1 MTEPT
6 EQRIEAAAKALAFE
20 RCDGTSEEDRTDCI
34 TSGKCHCVQFAR
46 AALTADAPFA
56 ASEYER
62 GREDEAKA
70 IQETTGAAEVRAYED
85 GMRHARAPILAR
97 SLAIAEARG
106 FADGLKEARK
116 IAIGCPV
123 KTADGVIVNDIK
135 EERDA
140 EIIAALDARLSAV
153 KP

>member
-1 MTEPT
+1 
-6 EQRIEAAAKALAFE
+6 
-20 RCDGTSEEDRTDCI
+20 
-34 TSGKCHCVQFAR
+34 
-46 AALTADAPFA
+46 
-56 ASEYER
+56 
-62 GREDEAKA
+62 
-70 IQETTGAAEVRAYED
+70 
-85 GMRHARAPILAR
+85 MRHARAPILAR